1 MKTAAFYA
9 LWAAIILC
17 CLAQAAWGATGCAS
31 RRVVARDQ
39 TIVGVLFDLA
49 VGGAKGLLDDAE
61 RVHLPP
67 ASGRI
72 REVAETVQ
80 IRIDGRPVS
89 GWLGWLRA
97 GARIAGYVMDWTDRG
112 RVDVWRAG
120 RHYTIRDGM
129 VTVRVE
135 RTVIERGPLGRSIPV
150 RVAVEISAVETPAGV
165 IFRGHATGR
174 KNGCLGARAISS
186 GLAEAL
192 GQIEATGRRLY
203 YAGHRADLGD
213 AADRAISAFR
223 MR

>member
-1 MKTAAFYA
+1 MKTVAFYG
-9 LWAAIILC
+9 LWAAIILFC
-17 CLAQAAWGATGCAS
+17 FAQAGWGATGCAS
-31 RRVVARDQ
+31 RRVAAPDQ

-61 RVHLPP
+61 PIHLQPG
-67 ASGRI
+67 SGRI
-72 REVAETVQ
+72 RRVAETVQ

-89 GWLGWLRA
+89 GWPGWLRA
-97 GARIAGYVMDWTDRG
+97 GARIAGYAMDWADRG
-112 RVDVWRAG
+112 RVDVWRAD
-120 RHYTIRDGM
+120 RHYTIRDGF

-135 RTVIERGPLGRSIPV
+135 RIVIERGPIGRSIPIC
-150 RVAVEISAVETPAGV
+150 VAVEISAVETPAGV
-165 IFRGHATGR
+165 IFRGHATGT

-203 YAGHRADLGD
+203 YAGHRADIGD